1 MKHVNLL
8 NHSCLTCNEHA
19 RKPVAYRHEAKVS
32 EIKAKTSLTKAKLLA
47 SSNIQLIST
56 HFKELRD
63 VEHKS
68 TDLLAELEILKREKE
83 HAISEV
89 KCSINSAVRVVIA
102 N

>member
-1 MKHVNLL
+1 M
-8 NHSCLTCNEHA
+8 
-19 RKPVAYRHEAKVS
+19 
-32 EIKAKTSLTKAKLLA
+32 
-47 SSNIQLIST
+47 IST

-89 KCSINSAVRVVIA
+89 QVSIDSAVKLVIA
-102 N
+102 NERLGANIDFKIRKDNKRKEKQNIE